1 MNKGNIE
8 IRKIEI
14 EQEILNKIN
23 MVEGEKITKNIDI
36 VHEFLLD
43 QGYNWIRRNINYYHS
58 SLELADDIK
67 YIIGVEIS
75 HLDFKYCMELLGIQS
90 DSISIKE
97 SEGLL
102 YYPISEPWYIK
113 MKQWSNER
121 KDKKFYE
128 EKYERMKAELA
139 KA

>member
-1 MNKGNIE
+1 
-8 IRKIEI
+8 
-14 EQEILNKIN
+14 

-36 VHEFLLD
+36 LYEFLLD
-43 QGYNWIRRNINYYHS
+43 QGYNWIRRKTNYFHS
-58 SLELADDIK
+58 SLELANDIK
-67 YIIGVEIS
+67 YIIGADIS
-75 HLDFKYCMELLGIQS
+75 HLDFKYCMELLGIPG
-90 DSISIKE
+90 DCVNVRK

-102 YYPISEPWYIK
+102 YYPISEPWYFK

-128 EKYERMKAELA
+128 EKYERMKAELY